1 MLLPQTYGPFET
13 SEGRRRA
20 EHLVRS
26 SALAYARDA
35 WSYDRLLELAGPD
48 ADTSRLRTGV
58 DVAFSLEPRRPA
70 AEIADS
76 IDSMGGELLVGVNV
90 SGLLRDEAGH
100 ARFGLVGDY
109 IETMAALVRGL
120 LGAGARVLLVPHVH
134 LSGGQGESDIAAID
148 LVLGMLGTAEREL
161 VSVVPPEL
169 DAAELKWCIAQLDW
183 FVGSRMHSTIAALS
197 TLTPTAAY
205 AYSDKTHG
213 VFVTCGLGDEVIDA
227 RKLGGAEAVQL
238 MLDSFARRDAIG
250 HVLRTE
256 APATIER
263 SRQQLREVFE
273 SVDRWR
279 TEPSALEAIG

>member
-1 MLLPQTYGPFET
+1 M
-13 SEGRRRA
+13 
-20 EHLVRS
+20 
-26 SALAYARDA
+26 
-35 WSYDRLLELAGPD
+35 LELAGPD
-48 ADTSRLRTGV
+48 ADASKLRSGV
-58 DVAFSLEPRRPA
+58 DVAFSLEPRRPSA
-70 AEIADS
+70 QIADS
-76 IDSMGGELLVGVNV
+76 MHQLRGDLVVGVNV

-100 ARFGLVGDY
+100 ARFGLAGNY
-109 IETMAALVRGL
+109 METMTALVRGL
-120 LGAGARVLLVPHVH
+120 LDADARVVLLPHVH
-134 LSGGQGESDIAAID
+134 LPGGAGESDIAAVTRVVD
-148 LVLGMLGTAEREL
+148 RLALAGAERER
-161 VSVVPPEL
+161 VTVVPPEL
-169 DAAELKWCIAQLDW
+169 DAAQLKWCISQLDW

-227 RKLGGAEAVQL
+227 RKLGGKEAVQL
-238 MLDSFARRDAIG
+238 MLDSFTRRDAIG

-279 TEPSALEAIG
+279 TEPSTLEAIG